1 MGKEE
6 VNLSLFTDGMIL
18 YLENLKDTTSKLP
31 ELINEFSKVVG
42 YKVNIQKSVAFLY
55 TNNKISEREIKE
67 SVPFTIASK
76 KKKHLGVN
84 LPKEANDLCSKKL

>member
-1 MGKEE
+1 MVILAIAIRKEKQIKWIKMGKEE

-42 YKVNIQKSVAFLY
+42 YKVNIQKSVAHLY
-55 TNNKISEREIKE
+55 INHERLERRI
-67 SVPFTIASK
+67 
-76 KKKHLGVN
+76 
-84 LPKEANDLCSKKL
+84 